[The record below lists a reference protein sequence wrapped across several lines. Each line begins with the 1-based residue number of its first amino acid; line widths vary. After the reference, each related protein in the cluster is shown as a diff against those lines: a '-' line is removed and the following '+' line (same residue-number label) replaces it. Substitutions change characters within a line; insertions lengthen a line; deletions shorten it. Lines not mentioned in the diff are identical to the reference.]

1 MKIREVKKANWSR
14 IKAAPAQ
21 CASAA
26 GDGLDKP
33 PC

>member
-1 MKIREVKKANWSR
+1 MKIKEIRKATDGEQVQV
-14 IKAAPAQ
+14 PAG
-21 CASAA
+21 CGSAA

>member
-1 MKIREVKKANWSR
+1 MSECEETRDFADKGRTVSAG
-14 IKAAPAQ
+14 
-21 CASAA
+21 CGGAA